1 MFSIIRVRENLRL
14 TEKKKVL
21 FFIYQMGAGGAART
35 LLNIINNI
43 DRLKFEPILVTLDF
57 NGNYEDKVKSDIT
70 FIKLNTKRLR
80 KAIIPLAK
88 VIREEKVD
96 LVFSTIPNY
105 NTIAILANFFSFTRA
120 KNIVREAD
128 NLGGNTITNLKLIG
142 YGWLYKLS
150 SQVIAL
156 SEGVKENLVKRYK
169 IKPEHVKVIYNP
181 IDLENIRQSIENGS
195 VKKEHFSLFKDD
207 RKTIITAG
215 RLVKQKDQ
223 KTLIKAFE
231 KVNQTVNADLVILGE
246 GELDNELKKLA
257 KDLSI
262 HDRVHFIGFQHNPY
276 IFFEKADLF
285 VLTSIHEG
293 FGHVIAEALATG
305 TPVISTNCQSG
316 PKEVLDDGKYGLLT
330 EVGNVEELA
339 GKMLKILSM
348 NEEELLQIQE
358 KGYERA
364 ADFDARNIVK
374 QYEDT
379 FMEVI
384 EGINRRG

>member
-1 MFSIIRVRENLRL
+1 MAFYLFSCCIS
-14 TEKKKVL
+14 
-21 FFIYQMGAGGAART
+21 F
-35 LLNIINNI
+35 
-43 DRLKFEPILVTLDF
+43 
-57 NGNYEDKVKSDIT
+57 
-70 FIKLNTKRLR
+70 
-80 KAIIPLAK
+80 
-88 VIREEKVD
+88 
-96 LVFSTIPNY
+96 Y
-105 NTIAILANFFSFTRA
+105 N
-120 KNIVREAD
+120 EA
-128 NLGGNTITNLKLIG
+128 
-142 YGWLYKLS
+142 
-150 SQVIAL
+150 
-156 SEGVKENLVKRYK
+156 KENLVKRYK

>member
-1 MFSIIRVRENLRL
+1 
-14 TEKKKVL
+14 
-21 FFIYQMGAGGAART
+21 MGAGGAART

-105 NTIAILANFFSFTRA
+105 NTIAILANFLSFTRA